1 VEGAIRKGSRRMM
14 TLTGDDYQNHQKNK
28 ETIEVVVGV
37 VVVVVVLIE
46 GDFNSTVPIRLCR
59 GA

>member
-1 VEGAIRKGSRRMM
+1 MM